1 MDQCKI
7 QLCIEVSRSTNEMGF
22 PVSTGGVPLVVPR
35 TAKLHLFLDELVA
48 IKPALLALLTSAFQ
62 ESFQKVDAGR
72 DEGDV

>member
-7 QLCIEVSRSTNEMGF
+7 QLCIEVSRPTNEMGF

-35 TAKLHLFLDELVA
+35 TEKLHLFLDELVA